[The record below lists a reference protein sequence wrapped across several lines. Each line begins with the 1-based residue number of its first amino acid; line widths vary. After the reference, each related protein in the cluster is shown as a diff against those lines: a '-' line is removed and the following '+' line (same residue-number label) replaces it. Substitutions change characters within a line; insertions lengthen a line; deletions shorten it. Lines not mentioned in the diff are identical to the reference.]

1 MVENQLQS
9 GNNSAFARG
18 KANVL
23 YFFPGTVYHKEH
35 FNQMGARNLAPD
47 RYRYDPP
54 IWGDVPPPQ
63 RGNQQNNNG
72 DDISWLA
79 IAILLAV
86 FWPVG
91 LYLLFCKLMGTPT
104 GRAAGSSGVGASPR
118 AAARRPTAAAGTT
131 GATPRQPPAPPRRA
145 KTAKTAQASRA
156 TSPTVHKAVKPS
168 AGRGF
173 TIAGAVITWI
183 FGMGLA
189 AMLPGA
195 LAGSAAFLDA
205 LPGLVT
211 LGGFVGLGV
220 VLLYVGIFRR
230 RQARRFLQY
239 LSLIG
244 RRERVNLTSLSKAA
258 GRSRKKVCA
267 ELQDMLDLGVLPQGY
282 LDLAGD
288 QLVLSAQG
296 LEDKPEPEPQR
307 QAADASDDI
316 LRQIREV
323 NDAIPDPVMSAK
335 IDRIGELTG
344 KILDYQRKNPDK
356 SGQLRS
362 FLNYYLPTTL
372 RLLNSYAQLDRQGV
386 EGENISAAKQRIE
399 GMMDKVVEGFETQLD
414 RLFQGEAMDITTDVS
429 VLEQMLN
436 QDGLG
441 HNTTPFGGT

>member
-1 MVENQLQS
+1 
-9 GNNSAFARG
+9 
-18 KANVL
+18 
-23 YFFPGTVYHKEH
+23 
-35 FNQMGARNLAPD
+35 MGARNLAPE

-63 RGNQQNNNG
+63 RGNQQNSSG

-79 IAILLAV
+79 IVILLAV

-91 LYLLFCKLMGTPT
+91 LFLLFRKLMGTPT
-104 GRAAGSSGVGASPR
+104 GAAGSTGYYTGERKTASREGPR
-118 AAARRPTAAAGTT
+118 AGAAPRPASAAT
-131 GATPRQPPAPPRRA
+131 GKTAPPRQSAPRPA
-145 KTAKTAQASRA
+145 QTASRPAQAA
-156 TSPTVHKAVKPS
+156 SPAPHKAVKRS

-183 FGMGLA
+183 FGMGLVA
-189 AMLPGA
+189 VLPDA
-195 LAGSAAFLDA
+195 LASAAAFFDA

-220 VLLYVGIFRR
+220 VFLYVGLFRR
-230 RQARRFLQY
+230 RQARRFLKY

-244 RRERVNLTSLSKAA
+244 RRERVNLTALSKAA
-258 GRSRKKVCA
+258 GRSHKKVCA

-296 LEDKPEPEPQR
+296 LEDEPEPEPAPRR
-307 QAADASDDI
+307 QAPQAESDDDI
-316 LRQIREV
+316 LRQIRQI

-335 IDRIGELTG
+335 IDRIGEITG

-372 RLLNSYAQLDRQGV
+372 KILRSYAQLDQQGV

-414 RLFQGEAMDITTDVS
+414 RLFQGDAMDISTDVS
-429 VLEQMLN
+429 VLEQMLD

-441 HNTTPFGGT
+441 HSSTPFGGT